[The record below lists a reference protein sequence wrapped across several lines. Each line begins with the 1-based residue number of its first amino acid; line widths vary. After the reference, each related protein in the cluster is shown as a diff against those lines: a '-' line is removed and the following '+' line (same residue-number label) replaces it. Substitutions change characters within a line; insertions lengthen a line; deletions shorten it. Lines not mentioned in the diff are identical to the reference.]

1 MPNKRCEMSDG
12 VFAAAAKP
20 AVSERRFIML
30 VTHIVKKDQPTKSI
44 EREGRGLLNVATDLV
59 GYCGDSI
66 IAFRKRRLVCD
77 FLVVLFR
84 RSLLD
89 RRDVVLF
96 YCCTEAIEFRA
107 RPSKSARAIP
117 RNLVVGRVLKARR
130 RP

>member
-1 MPNKRCEMSDG
+1 MLVGTVLELPYADSALFCIRGKKLPNKRCEMSDG

-96 YCCTEAIEFRA
+96 VAA
-107 RPSKSARAIP
+107 Q
-117 RNLVVGRVLKARR
+117 RR
-130 RP
+130 